1 MLGILLKRVVF
12 TNGCFDIIHR
22 GHVEYLEDAKALGD
36 ILIIGL
42 NSDSSIIG
50 LKGADMPINKE
61 EDRARVLLGLK
72 SVDGVIMFEE
82 DTPLNLIKIVKPDV
96 LVKGGD
102 WEIEQIAGHE
112 FVLEN
117 GGEVLT
123 IPFRSKHS
131 TTDIIKKIRSLK

>member
-1 MLGILLKRVVF
+1 LKKVVF

-36 ILIIGL
+36 TLIVGL
-42 NSDSSIIG
+42 NSDKSISE
-50 LKGADMPINKE
+50 LKGPNRPINKE

-72 SVDGVIMFEE
+72 SVDGVIIFEE

-102 WEIEQIAGHE
+102 WKIEDIVGNE
-112 FVLEN
+112 FVLER
-117 GGEVLT
+117 GGEVYSL
-123 IPFRSKHS
+123 PFRAGHS
-131 TTDIIKKIRSLK
+131 TTDIIEKIRNSDE